1 MAPIGP
7 NQMNR
12 RSIRF
17 PSFPLQRTASYFPH
31 GVTLW
36 LMKCFTELGA
46 GGKYIVTGC
55 LPGTHTHTH
64 TDMYVRTELALF
76 LSSDYL
82 GQGFNEVLKT
92 FLRDSGGI
100 KLRPTVL

>member
-1 MAPIGP
+1 M
-7 NQMNR
+7 
-12 RSIRF
+12 
-17 PSFPLQRTASYFPH
+17 
-31 GVTLW
+31 
-36 LMKCFTELGA
+36 
-46 GGKYIVTGC
+46 TGC
-55 LPGTHTHTH
+55 LPGTHTH

>member
-1 MAPIGP
+1 MALIGP

-17 PSFPLQRTASYFPH
+17 PSFPLQRTASHFPH

-36 LMKCFTELGA
+36 LMKCFTDL

-55 LPGTHTHTH
+55 LPGTHTH

>member
-1 MAPIGP
+1 MALIGP

-36 LMKCFTELGA
+36 LMKCFTELGGEIYCDRVSA
-46 GGKYIVTGC
+46 R
-55 LPGTHTHTH
+55 HTHTH

-76 LSSDYL
+76 LSYDYL